1 MTKTAIP
8 QSNVYIFANI
18 NEEIITNIDIV
29 KEIKYLR
36 FLNKNMSQL
45 SDKKIFDI
53 AKNSLINEIIK
64 KKEIKKFIDL
74 KKDNSFVDEYLKNIY
89 LKLNY
94 NNKDEFKKA
103 ILEQNN
109 YSYNE
114 IKEKINIELFWNELI
129 YNKFKNQLKINEE
142 NLAKKID
149 DFENKVQKEY
159 LLSEIVFEK
168 KINQKLEVLI
178 DQIKLS
184 INEIGFDNTA
194 NIYSISNS
202 SKIGGDIGWISESG
216 LSKAISEKLSLLKE
230 GENSDVIQIGNNF
243 LILKINQIRSRE
255 TVIDKKIEL
264 EKLIKLET
272 NKQLNQFSRIYFNK
286 SKLNYSINE
295 K

>member
-1 MTKTAIP
+1 M
-8 QSNVYIFANI
+8 
-18 NEEIITNIDIV
+18 
-29 KEIKYLR
+29 
-36 FLNKNMSQL
+36 
-45 SDKKIFDI
+45 
-53 AKNSLINEIIK
+53 
-64 KKEIKKFIDL
+64 
-74 KKDNSFVDEYLKNIY
+74 
-89 LKLNY
+89 KLNY

-216 LSKAISEKLSLLKE
+216 FQKLFQK
-230 GENSDVIQIGNNF
+230 N
-243 LILKINQIRSRE
+243 
-255 TVIDKKIEL
+255 
-264 EKLIKLET
+264 
-272 NKQLNQFSRIYFNK
+272 
-286 SKLNYSINE
+286 
-295 K
+295 

>member
-18 NEEIITNIDIV
+18 NEEIITNIDIE

-36 FLNKNMSQL
+36 FLNKNMNQL
-45 SDKKIFDI
+45 SDKKNFDI

-149 DFENKVQKEY
+149 DFENKLQKEY

-168 KINQKLEVLI
+168 KNQKLEVLI

-216 LSKAISEKLSLLKE
+216 LS
-230 GENSDVIQIGNNF
+230 NNF
-243 LILKINQIRSRE
+243 RKTEPVKRR
-255 TVIDKKIEL
+255 
-264 EKLIKLET
+264 
-272 NKQLNQFSRIYFNK
+272 
-286 SKLNYSINE
+286 
-295 K
+295 